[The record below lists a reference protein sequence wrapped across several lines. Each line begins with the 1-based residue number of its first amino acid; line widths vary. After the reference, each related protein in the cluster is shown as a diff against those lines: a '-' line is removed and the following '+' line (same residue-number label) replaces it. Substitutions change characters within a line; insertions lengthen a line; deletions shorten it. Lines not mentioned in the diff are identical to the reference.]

1 MSIDV
6 MPGINGRSLHNI
18 FRRVWRRGRSLL
30 AVEGFTFGRPL
41 VVLQSDDWGRVGVR
55 DREGF
60 EELRNLGVDLG
71 QRSYDFYSLETAED
85 VAAVTSTLQRHR
97 DSIGRSAS
105 LGMNFVTANVDFARV
120 SANNFRQTYLRPLA
134 EGLPDGWK
142 RPGLYQ
148 AYREGMAAGILA
160 PALHGTTHFCRPAVE
175 RHLADSGERG
185 ILLRLLCNA
194 GIPYIHWRMPW
205 IGFEYWDSE
214 RSGEKAFLTF
224 ENQASLIGSAVESF
238 AGFFSKAPISAC
250 APGYRADESTHKAWA
265 KHDIRVAQNGPG
277 GAMPPHFDESGILH
291 LYRVI
296 DFEPAITQDFSVA
309 NCVQAAADCFSRG
322 LPAIVS
328 LHSVNFHS
336 TLKDFRSRTL
346 GLLDEF
352 LMVLEKKYTD
362 LLYVRDED
370 LYDLVDKGTL
380 QSMQSTIRV
389 PVTKRK
395 FAAGAFAAAP
405 RA

>member
-6 MPGINGRSLHNI
+6 MPDTNGRSVRNV
-18 FRRVWRRGRSLL
+18 FRRAWRRGRSLL
-30 AVEGFTFGRPL
+30 PLEGFTFGRPL

-60 EELRNLGVDLG
+60 EELRDLGLNLGE
-71 QRSYDFYSLETAED
+71 RSYDFYSLETAED
-85 VAAVTSTLQRHR
+85 VAAITSTLQRHR
-97 DSIGRSAS
+97 DSVGRSAS
-105 LGMNFVTANVDFARV
+105 LGMNFVTANIDFARV

-134 EGLPDGWK
+134 EGLPDGWN

-148 AYREGMAAGILA
+148 AYREGMAAGILS
-160 PALHGTTHFCRPAVE
+160 PALHGTTHFCRSAVE

-185 ILLRLLCNA
+185 ILLRLLWKA
-194 GIPYIHWRMPW
+194 GVPYIHWRMPW

-214 RSGEKAFLTF
+214 RRGEKAFLAF
-224 ENQASLIGSAVESF
+224 ENQGSLIDSAVESF

-265 KHDIRVAQNGPG
+265 KHEIRVAQNGPG
-277 GAMPPHFDESGILH
+277 GAMPPHFDENGILH

-296 DFEPAITQDFSVA
+296 DFEPAIAQDFSVA

-328 LHSVNFHS
+328 LHSINFHS
-336 TLKDFRSRTL
+336 TIKDFRSRTL

-352 LMVLEKKYTD
+352 LLTLEKKYTD

-395 FAAGAFAAAP
+395 FTAGGFAAAP